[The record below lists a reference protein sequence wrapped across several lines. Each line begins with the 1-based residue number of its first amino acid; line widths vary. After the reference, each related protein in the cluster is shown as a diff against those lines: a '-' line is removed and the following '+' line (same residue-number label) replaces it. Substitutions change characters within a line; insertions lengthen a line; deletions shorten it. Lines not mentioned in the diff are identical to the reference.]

1 MTKFVINYIL
11 LVNFDEVVCDFMRK
25 LAFVLMAFCCFML
38 VGCDNAKSKDNSV
51 IALTVC
57 DEFKESIVYVGE
69 DVNFDNYTL
78 TVEFSSG
85 ETDTISLSEATITG
99 LDTNVVGKQLI
110 QVEYKDKAII
120 IEFTVYD
127 IVPISGTYKGESLTL
142 YCKEQPN
149 FEDVFITILY
159 TNGEERT
166 VPLAETE
173 IGSID
178 YTLDGNEK
186 TLEVKYESVSVKI
199 PYKVTYRE
207 IKPSNVY
214 NYVDLVDESLSGYK
228 ITFYEDVAEVFEIVN
243 GERKVKEKFT
253 YQNIDNNCKLRTFR
267 LVSKVGLVDV
277 IYYLAGD
284 TVYCDYATK

>member
-1 MTKFVINYIL
+1 
-11 LVNFDEVVCDFMRK
+11 MRK

-38 VGCDNAKSKDNSV
+38 VGCDNAKSNDNSV
-51 IALTVC
+51 VALTVC

-69 DVNFDNYTL
+69 DINFDNYTL

-127 IVPISGTYKGESLTL
+127 IVPIAGTYKGESLTL

-166 VPLAETE
+166 VPLTETE
-173 IGSID
+173 IGNID

-207 IKPSNVY
+207 IEPSNVY